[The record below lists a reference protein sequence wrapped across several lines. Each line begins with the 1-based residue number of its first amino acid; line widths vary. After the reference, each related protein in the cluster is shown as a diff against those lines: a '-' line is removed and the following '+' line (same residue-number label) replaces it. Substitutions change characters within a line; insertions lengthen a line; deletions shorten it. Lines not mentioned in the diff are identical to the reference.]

1 MARILALSNQ
11 KGGVGKTTTAI
22 NLSASLASAGQRV
35 LLVDLDPQGNATSGV
50 GHDRNSLPRGV
61 YEVLL
66 GFAEA
71 EDCVVPT
78 GRPGLDLLP
87 ATAGLVGAEVEL
99 VDQRGRERRL
109 RRGLAGIRA
118 SYDWVLIDCPPSLG
132 LLTVN
137 ALTAADRVLVP
148 LQAEYYAMEG
158 LSQLLRT
165 ITAVRRGLN
174 PDLRREGIVVTMY
187 DQRTNLCREVDGQ
200 ARELFGA
207 EVFRTVVPRNVRL
220 GEAPSYG
227 QPVLDHAP
235 TSSGARAY
243 TALAHE
249 LLARHGL
256 AAATP
261 APTRR
266 EAY

>member
-22 NLSASLASAGQRV
+22 NLSAALAAAGQRV

-50 GHDRNSLPRGV
+50 GHDRNSLSRGV

-66 GFAEA
+66 GLAEA
-71 EDCVVPT
+71 SDSIVPT
-78 GRPGLDLLP
+78 EDAGLDLLP

-109 RRGLAGIRA
+109 RRGLTPLRA
-118 SYDWVLIDCPPSLG
+118 SYDWILIDCPPSLG

-174 PDLRREGIVVTMY
+174 PDLRREGIVVTMF
-187 DQRTNLCREVDGQ
+187 DRRTNLAQEVALQ
-200 ARELFGA
+200 ARELFGD
-207 EVFRTVVPRNVRL
+207 EVFEAIIPRNVRL

-227 QPVLDHAP
+227 RSVLDYAP
-235 TSSGARAY
+235 GSSGAQAY
-243 TALAHE
+243 TALARE
-249 LLARHGL
+249 LLHRHGL
-256 AAATP
+256 VAT
-261 APTRR
+261 ARR
-266 EAY
+266 EAL

>member
-22 NLSASLASAGQRV
+22 NLSAALASAGQRV
-35 LLVDLDPQGNATSGV
+35 LLVDMDPQGNATSGV
-50 GHDRNSLPRGV
+50 GHDRNSLEHGV

-66 GFAEA
+66 GTKDAA
-71 EDCVVPT
+71 DVVVPS
-78 GRPGLDLLP
+78 GHDNLDLLP

-109 RRGLAGIRA
+109 RAGLAPVREM
-118 SYDWVLIDCPPSLG
+118 YDWILIDCAPSLG

-187 DQRTNLCREVDGQ
+187 DRRNNLCREVADQ
-200 ARELFGA
+200 ARELFGD
-207 EVFRTVVPRNVRL
+207 EVFNVPVPRNVRL

-227 QPVLDHAP
+227 LSVLEYAP
-235 TSSGARAY
+235 NSAGARSY
-243 TALAHE
+243 RQLAAE
-249 LLARHGL
+249 LLERHGM
-256 AAATP
+256 AAP
-261 APTRR
+261 AGLR
-266 EAY
+266 EAL